1 MNERFTVLKTDAEIR
16 ERILAL
22 AADISKDY
30 QHITPDN
37 PLLVLCTLRGAVFF
51 SADLVRA
58 LTVPCEINFIKVQ
71 SYAGTRP
78 AGSPIFELGERI
90 DVRGR
95 EVLIVE
101 DIVDTGQT
109 MDTVM
114 HNFSDKGA
122 AGIRIATMLD
132 KPSRRYEHLKETV
145 IPDYIGFSIPDLFV
159 VGFGLDYNE
168 KYRMLPDDIGD
179 WYVRAADGQMVPFS
193 AFSSSRWEYGSPRL
207 ERYNGLPSMEILGQA
222 APGKS
227 TGEAMELME
236 QLASKL
242 PTGVGYD
249 WTGMSYQERLSGNQA
264 PSLYAISLI
273 VVFLCLAALYESWS
287 IPFSVMLVVPL
298 GVIGALLAAT
308 FRGLTNDVYFQV
320 GLLTT
325 IGLSAKNAIL
335 IVEFAKDLMDKEGKG
350 LIEATLDAVRM
361 RLRPILMTSLAF
373 ILGVMPLVIST
384 GAGSGAQNA
393 VGTGVMGGMVTATV
407 LAIFFVPVFFVV
419 VRRRFSRKNEDI
431 EHSHTVDHH

>member
-1 MNERFTVLKTDAEIR
+1 
-16 ERILAL
+16 
-22 AADISKDY
+22 
-30 QHITPDN
+30 
-37 PLLVLCTLRGAVFF
+37 
-51 SADLVRA
+51 
-58 LTVPCEINFIKVQ
+58 
-71 SYAGTRP
+71 
-78 AGSPIFELGERI
+78 
-90 DVRGR
+90 
-95 EVLIVE
+95 
-101 DIVDTGQT
+101 
-109 MDTVM
+109 
-114 HNFSDKGA
+114 
-122 AGIRIATMLD
+122 
-132 KPSRRYEHLKETV
+132 
-145 IPDYIGFSIPDLFV
+145 
-159 VGFGLDYNE
+159 
-168 KYRMLPDDIGD
+168 
-179 WYVRAADGQMVPFS
+179 
-193 AFSSSRWEYGSPRL
+193 
-207 ERYNGLPSMEILGQA
+207 MEILGQA

-249 WTGMSYQERLSGNQA
+249 WTGMSYQERLRQPGTFTVRDFVDCRVPVSGCA
-264 PSLYAISLI
+264 VRELVDSVLRYAGRS
-273 VVFLCLAALYESWS
+273 A
-287 IPFSVMLVVPL
+287 

-431 EHSHTVDHH
+431 EHNHTVDHH